1 MSETKI
7 TTVKDPGPFKVPARL
22 YQILIALGAL
32 GIIAFLFG
40 LKVDAQRA
48 WSAWLFG
55 YVFFLF
61 WGLCGL
67 FFTALHHATGA
78 MWSTVVRRISEGMAS
93 YLPVAAV
100 LFLVLLVGSGKLY
113 AWGHPEIAQIEPPI
127 ESDKLGYLNTI
138 FFSARNLIILGIWI
152 FFAAVLIKNSLK
164 QDETGDP
171 LLSRKSAKLS
181 VVFFPV
187 FGITF
192 TVAVFDM
199 LMSLEPHWYSTI
211 FGVYCFAGLFQSGMA
226 FLAILAIYLRRRG
239 VLEGIFNA
247 NHLQDV
253 GNWMFAFAVFSAYI
267 GFSQYMLIWY
277 ANMPEETFY
286 LITRRTFPWGYI
298 FLAVVFLRF
307 FFPFFLLMGR
317 DAKRSERVILLGA
330 ALIILGEFFD
340 IYLMIG
346 PALSPQKPLFGW
358 IELGTFLGFLGI
370 FGATLARFFSRHS
383 ILAARDPN
391 ILASLN
397 WRQ

>member
-1 MSETKI
+1 MSEAKI
-7 TTVKDPGPFKVPARL
+7 TTVPNPGPFKVPARL
-22 YQILIALGAL
+22 NQVLIALGAL

-48 WSAWLFG
+48 WSAWLLG

-78 MWSTVVRRISEGMAS
+78 AWSTVVRRISEGMAS
-93 YLPVAAV
+93 YLPVAAL
-100 LFLVLLVGSGKLY
+100 LFLALIVGSGKIY
-113 AWGHPEIAQIEPPI
+113 AWAHPEMAHIEPPLGA
-127 ESDKLGYLNTI
+127 DKLFYLSQT
-138 FFSARNLIILGIWI
+138 FFSIRNLLFLGIWI
-152 FFAAVLIKNSLK
+152 LFAVILIKNSLK
-164 QDETGDP
+164 QDQTGEASI
-171 LLSRKSAKLS
+171 SRKSAKLS

-192 TVAVFDM
+192 TLAVFD
-199 LMSLEPHWYSTI
+199 LTMSLEPKWYSTI

-226 FLAILAIYLRRRG
+226 FLAILAIWMRRRG
-239 VLEGIFNA
+239 LLEGIFNA
-247 NHLQDV
+247 NHLQDI
-253 GNWMFAFAVFSAYI
+253 GNFMFAFAVFSAYI

-286 LITRRTFPWGYI
+286 LITRKTGPWGFV
-298 FLAVVFLRF
+298 FLSTVFLRF
-307 FFPFFLLMGR
+307 FIPFFLLMGR
-317 DAKRSERVILLGA
+317 DAKRNEKTMLLGA
-330 ALIILGEFFD
+330 AVIILGEFLD

-346 PALSPQKPLFGW
+346 PVVNPQKPLFGW

-370 FGATLARFFSRHS
+370 FGATLARFYGKHS
-383 ILAARDPN
+383 ILAARDPH

-397 WRQ
+397 WKQ